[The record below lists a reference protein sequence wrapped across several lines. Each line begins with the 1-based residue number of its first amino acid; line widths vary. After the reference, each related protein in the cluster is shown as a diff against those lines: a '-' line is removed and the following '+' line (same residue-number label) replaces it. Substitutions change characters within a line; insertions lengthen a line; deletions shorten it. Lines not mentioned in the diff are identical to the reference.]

1 MIDAS
6 HANSQKDHSKQRI
19 VVKDIADQISEGNK
33 SICGVMLESN
43 LVEGRQDIADKKDLV
58 YGKSITDAC
67 IGWDETEELIDILNT
82 SIINNR

>member
-19 VVKDIADQISEGNK
+19 VIKDIAEQISQGNK
-33 SICGVMLESN
+33 SICGIMLESN
-43 LVEGRQDIADKKDLV
+43 LVEGRQDVGDKKDLI

-67 IGWDETEELIDILNT
+67 IGWDETEELIEILNT
-82 SIINNR
+82 SLIDIK